1 MAYFANS
8 SEGSVFDLQCSMCK
22 YTEEPCPIAA
32 VQSFYNY
39 TAANN
44 KTARAILDDL
54 VADDGTCAMY
64 VMMGQADPKDG
75 DIPLNRRNVG
85 PAYGK

>member
-1 MAYFANS
+1 M
-8 SEGSVFDLQCSMCK
+8 VFDLQCSMCR
-22 YTEEPCPIAA
+22 YAEEPCPIAA
-32 VQSFYNY
+32 VQAQYNY
-39 TAANN
+39 QAANN

-64 VMMGQADPKDG
+64 TMMEAVE
-75 DIPLNRRNVG
+75 IPEEVSNRRNVG